1 MPQSNPPCILLYE
14 DEPDAAGPLKDFLE
28 LKGFEAIWAQDGDEF
43 RRALAGCADRLS
55 LAILDVMAPG
65 LDGYEALGELRARPE
80 TAAVPVI
87 FLTAKDAD
95 EDEIKGLALG
105 ADDYLRKPASL
116 GLILAHVEARLRRA
130 EQSEAEIYRAGPVA
144 LDAERRAAL
153 IDGNPERLTNVEYAL
168 LHLFMRQPRK
178 VFNRQELID
187 RIHTEDNKAVYD
199 RTVDAHIKN
208 LRSKLGPH
216 AALVKTWRGLGYG
229 LNPEYLD
236 E

>member
-1 MPQSNPPCILLYE
+1 MPQHEPPCILLYE

-28 LKGFEAIWAQDGDEF
+28 LKGFEVHWAQDGEEF
-43 RRALAGCADRLS
+43 RTELASCADRLA

-65 LDGYEALGELRARPE
+65 MDGYEALAELRARPE

-95 EDEIKGLALG
+95 EDEIKGLSLG

-116 GLILAHVEARLRRA
+116 SLVLAHVEARLRRA
-130 EQSEAEIYRAGPVA
+130 EQTEAETLRAGPVE
-144 LDAERRAAL
+144 LDAERRAVL

-168 LHLFMRQPRK
+168 LHLFMRHPRK

-187 RIHTEDNKAVYD
+187 RIHTEDNKDVYD

-208 LRSKLGPH
+208 LRGKLGPH

-229 LNPEYLD
+229 LNPEYL
-236 E
+236 EA